1 MKKVLASLDTEVT
14 VDELEIGDWIEYN
27 GEHKRV
33 GTLFTEDP
41 NTISLKELRFL
52 DRFTKIKKLGSKGRN
67 LRAQNI
73 KVTIDNKGIQK
84 LPTKFDQWDL
94 DSVLFNHYTEYFVD
108 NYDSILANPKDV
120 FNATLIHSFEDLKNF
135 VKTIYP
141 ESENLDDIVRKKDKV
156 LLRRYGRMLIDR
168 DMKALKEG
176 KFKIPFRFKE
186 TLNLSNDIADI
197 ISSEYKANECA
208 VGKPFANKFLL
219 EEGDSLNDVS
229 VTFFEN
235 KLKRR
240 EISSWTNNYYDV
252 FLKSIHG
259 YEVHFSNVESIY
271 QSPLLWSLCLNISH
285 KIGTSNQKTNLF
297 RHASLC
303 QIYCDSHILSRR
315 LSCCNEHKPFVR
327 SICFVCSKYFS
338 THSYFRG

>member
-1 MKKVLASLDTEVT
+1 MVFLAKKQIAKNSKDIPKIPFDDNNILGALETSFKSGFNKDIIKRHFPGFAAVQAPSHDLFSVYDYRDPNNGIVKALSSRDLLSRNGTSLKKVLASLDTEVT

-73 KVTIDNKGIQK
+73 KVTIDNNGIQE

-108 NYDSILANPKDV
+108 NYDSILANPKDI

-141 ESENLDDIVRKKDKV
+141 ESENLDDIVIRKDKV

-176 KFKIPFRFKE
+176 K
-186 TLNLSNDIADI
+186 
-197 ISSEYKANECA
+197 
-208 VGKPFANKFLL
+208 
-219 EEGDSLNDVS
+219 
-229 VTFFEN
+229 
-235 KLKRR
+235 
-240 EISSWTNNYYDV
+240 
-252 FLKSIHG
+252 
-259 YEVHFSNVESIY
+259 
-271 QSPLLWSLCLNISH
+271 
-285 KIGTSNQKTNLF
+285 
-297 RHASLC
+297 
-303 QIYCDSHILSRR
+303 
-315 LSCCNEHKPFVR
+315 
-327 SICFVCSKYFS
+327 
-338 THSYFRG
+338 